1 MIIDSVLAAAE
12 PLLAGRKV
20 TDAVLGLSLTAV
32 ELDEQDIGVSY
43 VLRHNLPAGC
53 SIFGF
58 AQEILGK
65 SAFEVASLA
74 VKGEDDAQRGV
85 GMAVI
90 TAATRRLDLP
100 DEKKTENPFGLNVRA
115 GDTVGMIGYIP
126 PVAKKLTTISD
137 RVIIFD
143 RGLSSQ
149 GGDGAAQSYPMEL
162 QSELLPECDLMIITG
177 TTLINGTLDQLLD
190 WCKKSRE
197 IVLVGAS
204 TPMIEEAFHATG
216 VTALAGSWWDAAYK
230 QEMFKRLSLSCGIH
244 HLAKMMIKK
253 LVPVRA

>member
-1 MIIDSVLAAAE
+1 MIIDSVLTAAE
-12 PLLAGRKV
+12 PLLAGRQI

-32 ELDEQDIGVSY
+32 ELDGLDIGVSY

-58 AQEILGK
+58 AQDVIGK
-65 SAFEVASLA
+65 SAFEVASLL
-74 VKGEDDAQRGV
+74 VNGKDDAQRGV

-90 TAATRRLDLP
+90 AAATRSLDLP
-100 DEKKTENPFGLNVRA
+100 DEEKTPTPFGLEVRS

-126 PVAKKLTTISD
+126 PVAKNLSTLAN

-143 RGLSSQ
+143 RGLSSN
-149 GGDGAAQSYPMEL
+149 GGDGAAQASPMEL
-162 QSELLPECDLMIITG
+162 QNELLPECDLMIITG
-177 TTLINGTLDQLLD
+177 TTLINSTLEQILSR
-190 WCKKSRE
+190 CTRARE

-204 TPMIEEAFHATG
+204 TPMIKEAFINTG
-216 VTALAGSWWDAAYK
+216 VTALAGSWWDASYK

-244 HLAKMMIKK
+244 HLREMMIKK
-253 LVPVRA
+253 LVRVDA